1 MPYPHKLSVQIIPV
15 PKDYIQVVIESDIGP
30 HTTSKELYATPEE
43 FLEFWK
49 PLIEYYEGVKNANSI
64 KNG

>member
-1 MPYPHKLSVQIIPV
+1 MPYSHKLSVESLPV
-15 PKDYIQVVIESDIGP
+15 PKDYIRVVIETDVGTHI
-30 HTTSKELYATPEE
+30 TSKELYATPED

-49 PLIEYYEGVKNANSI
+49 PLVDYYKGLKNANSI